1 MWFEP
6 IIPPLQPGI
15 SWPQVRMF
23 HTLTCLF
30 DPDAIGGHFE
40 QKILLLWGKY
50 EVEFISSEVWILNL
64 SSDYEFE
71 WKRVSML
78 FDLTPDSVH

>member
-1 MWFEP
+1 
-6 IIPPLQPGI
+6 
-15 SWPQVRMF
+15 MF

-30 DPDAIGGHFE
+30 DPDAIGSHCE

-71 WKRVSML
+71 WKRVSRL
-78 FDLTPDSVH
+78 FACCLTSDSVHLSWTYRISI